1 MITVREAAG
10 GDVPAIREIFL
21 ASYGTDYTDP
31 RYYDETLLT
40 RLVYSDASLM
50 LVAEDTALGRLVGT
64 ASVDFEVGAFSDLV
78 GEFGRLAIHPD
89 ARNRGIGRLLMEERL
104 CRVQDRLQVGLVEA
118 RAVEPYSTKIA
129 ESHGFAVVGFLPLT
143 WQVRERES
151 LVQLVRYFGNAL
163 ELRKNHPRI
172 LPEISPLAQ
181 QALENCSL
189 RPDAIVDEDTPAYPP
204 GGEFELQE
212 LTTEGYAALLRIERG
227 RVHHREVFGPVRLH
241 YGFFKL
247 QARHSRY
254 LIARERGRI
263 VGAVGF
269 MHDTVGRN
277 VRIFELIALHDDV
290 VRFLLAR
297 LERSCLEEWG
307 VCCIEAEISAY
318 APRMQRTL
326 LELGFLP
333 VAYLPALVFHHVE
346 RLDAVK
352 MIRLLFR
359 PEIATE
365 RLPAAARSMAELVL
379 RRFRSKSLIP
389 RIAETVRELSLF
401 AGLDE
406 DQVHRLAGACTL
418 AAFEAGE
425 IVFRAQE
432 PGGDLGLILCG
443 EVGIVAPD
451 SPTPSAIVRKGE
463 YLGEISSLTGAAHS
477 ATATALTRLE
487 LAVLSKGVLDELIR
501 LRPDIGL
508 LIYRN
513 LAAGLAE
520 KLERS
525 GVPPDRLGICSPSFS
540 TILPTCSIS
549 ESGHDRGGL

>member
-1 MITVREAAG
+1 MITVREATG

-31 RYYDETLLT
+31 RYYDEAMLT

-50 LVAEDTALGRLVGT
+50 LVAEDPALGRLVGT

-78 GEFGRLAIHPD
+78 GEFGRLAVHPE
-89 ARNRGIGRLLMEERL
+89 ARNRGVGGLLMAERI
-104 CRVQDRLQVGLVEA
+104 RSVQDRLQVGLVEA
-118 RAVEPYSTKIA
+118 RAAEPYSTRIA
-129 ESHGFAVVGFLPLT
+129 QSHGFAVVGFLPLT

-151 LVQLVRYFGNAL
+151 LVQFARYFGNAP

-172 LPEISPLAQ
+172 IPEISPLAHL
-181 QALENCSL
+181 ALENWSL

-204 GGEFELQE
+204 GAEFELQE
-212 LTTEGYAALLRIERG
+212 LTTEGYSALLRIERG
-227 RVHHREVFGPVRLH
+227 RVHRREIFGPVRLH

-247 QARHSRY
+247 QASRCRY
-254 LIARERGRI
+254 LIAREDGRI
-263 VGAVGF
+263 AGAVGF
-269 MHDTVGRN
+269 MHDPVGRN
-277 VRIFELIALHDDV
+277 VRIFELIALHDHV
-290 VRFLLAR
+290 IRFLLAR
-297 LERSCLEEWG
+297 LERSCRTEWG
-307 VCCIEAEISAY
+307 ICCIEVEVSAY

-352 MIRLLFR
+352 MVRLLIR
-359 PEIATE
+359 PKVSTE
-365 RLPAAARSMAELVL
+365 GLPAAARSMAELVL
-379 RRFRSKSLIP
+379 RRFRGKSMLP

-418 AAFEAGE
+418 ATFEAGE
-425 IVFRAQE
+425 IIFRAQE
-432 PGGDLGLILCG
+432 PGGELHLILSG
-443 EVGIVAPD
+443 EAGIGGPD
-451 SPTPSAIVRKGE
+451 SPSRTAIVRKGE
-463 YLGEISSLTGAAHS
+463 CLGEISSLTASSHS

-487 LAVLSKGVLDELIR
+487 MAVLNKRDLDELIR

-508 LIYRN
+508 FIYRN
-513 LAAGLAE
+513 LATGVAE
-520 KLERS
+520 KLKRS
-525 GVPPDRLGICSPSFS
+525 AAA
-540 TILPTCSIS
+540 T
-549 ESGHDRGGL
+549 H